1 MSCGCLIHKTVCII
15 VWIDGKVISVV
26 KHCVVIIWWYMM
38 QWRLSSCKINLISAW
53 KWLVSFRLPLL
64 YLLWWAASHISRSE
78 IPKCRYIVEGH
89 PYSEPNLVLSF
100 SVLVRYHVCYIFVH
114 LMKHVSYVHHIE
126 GYYRIWPLSFVNY
139 CRCTDM
145 YVCVC
150 VCVGGDTLC
159 DQWVNRKCSHS
170 GSTRSVQELPCL
182 FTLCILYLLFY
193 SVSQHCRPSAT
204 LWRCKAGRGCFVQT
218 DGRAGW
224 GAWLQI
230 TVEVLDWWSNRL

>member
-1 MSCGCLIHKTVCII
+1 M
-15 VWIDGKVISVV
+15 
-26 KHCVVIIWWYMM
+26 
-38 QWRLSSCKINLISAW
+38 
-53 KWLVSFRLPLL
+53 
-64 YLLWWAASHISRSE
+64 
-78 IPKCRYIVEGH
+78 
-89 PYSEPNLVLSF
+89 
-100 SVLVRYHVCYIFVH
+100 CYIFVH

-145 YVCVC
+145 YVCVCVC

-193 SVSQHCRPSAT
+193 SVSQHCRPGAT

-218 DGRAGW
+218 DGRTG
-224 GAWLQI
+224 GLR
-230 TVEVLDWWSNRL
+230 RLAPDNSGGSRLVVKSVIIVRCLFKPRVRKTGEAV